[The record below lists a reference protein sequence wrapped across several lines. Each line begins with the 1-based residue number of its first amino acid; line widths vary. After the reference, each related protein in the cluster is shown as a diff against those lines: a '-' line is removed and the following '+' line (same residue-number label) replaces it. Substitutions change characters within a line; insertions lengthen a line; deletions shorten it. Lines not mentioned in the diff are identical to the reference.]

1 MEMLPIAIFLIA
13 LFVLL
18 AMSIWVGAALLITSI
33 IGMAL
38 FTSRPIGDSMAMTI
52 WSDLASWQLT
62 ALPLFVWMG
71 EILFRSRLSEVLFR
85 GLAPFLQ
92 RLPGGLLHVNI
103 GASALFAAISGSSA
117 ATVATV
123 GKMSIPELE
132 RRNYPEGMILGTLAG
147 AGTLGLLIPPSISMI
162 IYGVSVESV
171 AIPKLFMASMIPGIA
186 LAMMFGAYIIIWSM
200 RHPEHKPQRL
210 SSEESGSMLK
220 HFFDLLPVFLLIV
233 TVIGMIYRGYA
244 TPTESAAVGV
254 LGSLLLSMLQG
265 GLNWSNF
272 RASMLGAIRTSAMIM
287 LILVGSGFLS
297 LTMGF
302 TGIPKALA
310 ETIQAWQLSPA
321 MLIVILTIFYI
332 LLGMFLDGISSI
344 VLTMAIIEPMVR
356 AAGIDMLWFGVYLMI
371 VVEMAQITPPIG
383 FNLFVLQGMTGRD
396 IGYIAKV
403 SMPMFF
409 IMCLF
414 VVILYLL
421 PELATWLPNQEWLR
435 AKS

>member
-1 MEMLPIAIFLIA
+1 MEILPIVIFLVA

-33 IGMAL
+33 IGMSL

-171 AIPKLFMASMIPGIA
+171 SIPKLFMASMIPGIA
-186 LAMMFGAYIIIWSM
+186 LALMFGAYIIIWSM

-265 GLNWSNF
+265 GLNWANF

-321 MLIVILTIFYI
+321 MLIVILTVFYI

-414 VVILYLL
+414 VVVLYLL
-421 PELATWLPNQEWLR
+421 PELATWLPNQEWLQAR
-435 AKS
+435 